1 MTKKC
6 KSEGGF
12 TTLIFLSLL
21 LMLTLLGV
29 NAIMTSTSDVDIA
42 GYELNSS
49 YALYAAE
56 AGLEKGA
63 AELREQYDK
72 FGVPPAVLSNDTFQ
86 VGNYGVR
93 YVVTK
98 PGATHSKV
106 LTSGAYKGLY
116 SLSDEYEITAVASSA
131 NEKAKT
137 TLRMT
142 VDASIVP
149 VYQFAVFYEGDLEI
163 APGANMTLAGRVHS
177 NKDMYLAA
185 DGSTLNIDSYTTA
198 AGNIFHGRSP
208 LSGMGSAN
216 GDVNIKD
223 ASGNYKNMKNSDGT
237 WLDAHKADW
246 VTSSISRWG
255 GMVEDADHGMTE
267 LKLPVVA
274 SGQPVDM
281 INPAGSSNVDSYER
295 KAGLKIVNGAAYWKK
310 PDSTWQNVTADL
322 TSAGVITS
330 KTFRDQREG
339 KDVYSTDID
348 ISKLNTSS
356 YWPTNG
362 IVYTSNTSG
371 SNLTATRLVSGS
383 TLKDKLTIASNNP
396 VYTKG
401 DYNTTSKKAAAIMT
415 DAYTV
420 LSNSWNDANS
430 TLAKSSRVASNTT
443 VNVAYMTGNK
453 NSGSGGGSN
462 YSGGYEN
469 LPRFLET
476 WSGKTLTWK
485 GSSVCLWQSRQATGF
500 WGGGYYDPP
509 SRSWVFDQDFL
520 DPTKLPPG
528 TPLISIVQKTSW
540 LELKGQAAEQAMA
553 DALGTP

>member
-1 MTKKC
+1 MNKRC

-21 LMLTLLGV
+21 LMLTLLGI
-29 NAIMTSTSDVDIA
+29 NAIMTSTADVDIA

-72 FGVPPAVLSNDTFQ
+72 FGVPPIALPNDTLTL
-86 VGNYGVR
+86 GNYGVR

-98 PGATHSKV
+98 PGGTVLKV
-106 LTSGAYKGLY
+106 LTTGAYRGLN

-131 NEKAKT
+131 NLKAKT
-137 TLRMT
+137 TLKMT
-142 VDASIVP
+142 VDASVVP
-149 VYQFAVFYEGDLEI
+149 VFQFAVFYEGDLEI
-163 APGANMTLAGRVHS
+163 APGPAMTLGGRVHS
-177 NKDMYLAA
+177 NADMYLA
-185 DGSTLNIDSYTTA
+185 SENNLRIDSYTTA
-198 AGNIFHGRSP
+198 AGSIFHGRSP
-208 LSGMGSAN
+208 LSGMASAN
-216 GDVNIKD
+216 GDVQIKD
-223 ASGNYKNMKNSDGT
+223 ANGNYQSMKNTDGT

-246 VTSSISRWG
+246 VTSSISRWQG
-255 GMVEDADHGMTE
+255 KVEDKDHGMTE

-274 SGQPVDM
+274 SGQSVDM
-281 INPAGSSNVDSYER
+281 INPAGTSNVDSYER
-295 KAGLKIVNGAAYWKK
+295 KAGLKIVNGQVYWRK
-310 PDSTWQNVTADL
+310 PDSTWQNVTSTF
-322 TSAGVITS
+322 TSTGIIVS

-348 ISKLNTSS
+348 VSKLNTSA

-362 IVYTSNTSG
+362 IVYTSNDG
-371 SNLTATRLVSGS
+371 GGNLTATRLVNGS
-383 TLKDKLTIASNNP
+383 ELHDKMTVASNNP
-396 VYTKG
+396 VYTQG
-401 DYNTTSKKAAAIMT
+401 NYNTTNKKAAAIMT

-420 LSNSWNDANS
+420 LSNSWDDAKS
-430 TLAKSSRVASNTT
+430 TLTKSDRVASNTT

-453 NSGSGGGSN
+453 ISGSGGGTS

-485 GSSVCLWQSRQATGF
+485 GSSVCLWQSRQATGT
-500 WGGGYYDPP
+500 WGGGCYDPP
-509 SRSWVFDQDFL
+509 TRSWVFDQDFL
-520 DPTKLPPG
+520 NPTMLPPG

-540 LELKGQAAEQAMA
+540 LELKGLAAEQALA
-553 DALGTP
+553 DALGTL

>member
-1 MTKKC
+1 MIKKF

-29 NAIMTSTSDVDIA
+29 NAIMTSTADVDIA

-56 AGLEKGA
+56 AGLEKAA
-63 AELREQYDK
+63 AELRDQYER
-72 FGVPPAVLSNDTFQ
+72 FGMPPSVLPNDTFQ

-98 PGATHSKV
+98 PAATRTTP
-106 LTSGAYKGLY
+106 LTQGAYRGLIA
-116 SLSDEYEITAVASSA
+116 LSDEYEITAVASST
-131 NEKAKT
+131 NLKAKT
-137 TLRMT
+137 TLKMT
-142 VDASIVP
+142 VDASLVP
-149 VYQFAVFYEGDLEI
+149 VFQFAVFYEGDLEI
-163 APGANMTLAGRVHS
+163 APGPAMTLGGRVHS
-177 NKDMYLAA
+177 NQDMYLA
-185 DGSTLNIDSYTTA
+185 SENSLKIDSYTTA

-208 LSGMGSAN
+208 LSGMASAN
-216 GDVNIKD
+216 GDVQVKD
-223 ASGNYKNMKNSDGT
+223 ATGTYRSMKNADGT
-237 WLDAHKADW
+237 WLDASKADW
-246 VTSSISRWG
+246 VNNSISRWG
-255 GMVEDADHGMTE
+255 GKVEDKDHGMTE
-267 LKLPVVA
+267 LQLPVVA
-274 SGQPVDM
+274 SGQSVDM
-281 INPAGSSNVDSYER
+281 INPAGTTNTDSYER
-295 KAGLKIVNGAAYWKK
+295 KAGLKIVNGQVYWKK
-310 PDSTWQNVTADL
+310 PDSTWLNVTTDFTA
-322 TSAGVITS
+322 AGITTT
-330 KTFRDQREG
+330 KVFRDGREI
-339 KDVYSTDID
+339 KDVVSTDID
-348 ISKLNTSS
+348 ISKLNTSA

-371 SNLTATRLVSGS
+371 SNLTATRLVNGS
-383 TLKDKLTIASNNP
+383 TLKDKLTVASNNP

-401 DYNTTSKKAAAIMT
+401 DYNTNAKKAAAIMT

-420 LSNSWNDANS
+420 LSNSWDDAKS
-430 TLAKSSRVASNTT
+430 TLAKGSRVASNTT

-453 NSGSGGGSN
+453 VSGSGGTS

-485 GSSVCLWQSRQATGF
+485 GSSVCLWQSRQATGT

-509 SRSWVFDQDFL
+509 TRNWIFDLDFL
-520 DPTKLPPG
+520 NPTMLPPG

-540 LELKGQAAEQAMA
+540 LELKGAAAEQAMA
-553 DALGTP
+553 DALATP